1 MYKQRISYADYVEE
15 VERLYKIER
24 REIYFGFV
32 IRDFI
37 QSILTESEQLVA
49 VWDNKGYKDD
59 TKNPL
64 HKRKNY
70 ADSHSLQ
77 DFIIVPEQYSYT
89 NTTKPYVSIELKK
102 PNLENYQGLEL
113 GKNKKQ
119 IEAEFEYCDFIIL
132 TDCVTWMFLK
142 KDEPV
147 KDEKVVCLIQEGK
160 WFKGIPIT
168 SVWGTFI

>member
-113 GKNKKQ
+113 GKIKKPNV
-119 IEAEFEYCDFIIL
+119 L
-132 TDCVTWMFLK
+132 
-142 KDEPV
+142 
-147 KDEKVVCLIQEGK
+147 
-160 WFKGIPIT
+160 
-168 SVWGTFI
+168 

>member
-59 TKNPL
+59 TKI
-64 HKRKNY
+64 H
-70 ADSHSLQ
+70 
-77 DFIIVPEQYSYT
+77 FIS
-89 NTTKPYVSIELKK
+89 
-102 PNLENYQGLEL
+102 
-113 GKNKKQ
+113 
-119 IEAEFEYCDFIIL
+119 
-132 TDCVTWMFLK
+132 
-142 KDEPV
+142 V
-147 KDEKVVCLIQEGK
+147 KIMRIHIACRIYYR
-160 WFKGIPIT
+160 
-168 SVWGTFI
+168 SGTI

>member
-64 HKRKNY
+64 R
-70 ADSHSLQ
+70 
-77 DFIIVPEQYSYT
+77 
-89 NTTKPYVSIELKK
+89 
-102 PNLENYQGLEL
+102 
-113 GKNKKQ
+113 
-119 IEAEFEYCDFIIL
+119 
-132 TDCVTWMFLK
+132 FLY
-142 KDEPV
+142 
-147 KDEKVVCLIQEGK
+147 
-160 WFKGIPIT
+160 KGIIIKHNKT
-168 SVWGTFI
+168 SQPTLKRRYFFVKSDVFLWPGLRKEW

>member
-89 NTTKPYVSIELKK
+89 NTIKPYVSIELKK
-102 PNLENYQGLEL
+102 PNLEN
-113 GKNKKQ
+113 
-119 IEAEFEYCDFIIL
+119 I
-132 TDCVTWMFLK
+132 
-142 KDEPV
+142 
-147 KDEKVVCLIQEGK
+147 
-160 WFKGIPIT
+160 KG
-168 SVWGTFI
+168 

>member
-77 DFIIVPEQYSYT
+77 DFII
-89 NTTKPYVSIELKK
+89 
-102 PNLENYQGLEL
+102 
-113 GKNKKQ
+113 
-119 IEAEFEYCDFIIL
+119 L

-160 WFKGIPIT
+160 WLQMEQMDFNNERMGNIHMKEPEQWDDLVNTIRAF
-168 SVWGTFI
+168 VAEAKKQRKE

>member
-59 TKNPL
+59 TKNQRTECQTI
-64 HKRKNY
+64 HER
-70 ADSHSLQ
+70 
-77 DFIIVPEQYSYT
+77 
-89 NTTKPYVSIELKK
+89 
-102 PNLENYQGLEL
+102 NLG
-113 GKNKKQ
+113 
-119 IEAEFEYCDFIIL
+119 
-132 TDCVTWMFLK
+132 
-142 KDEPV
+142 DE
-147 KDEKVVCLIQEGK
+147 ERSE
-160 WFKGIPIT
+160 
-168 SVWGTFI
+168 SE

>member
-77 DFIIVPEQYSYT
+77 DYYRS
-89 NTTKPYVSIELKK
+89 
-102 PNLENYQGLEL
+102 
-113 GKNKKQ
+113 
-119 IEAEFEYCDFIIL
+119 
-132 TDCVTWMFLK
+132 
-142 KDEPV
+142 
-147 KDEKVVCLIQEGK
+147 
-160 WFKGIPIT
+160 
-168 SVWGTFI
+168 GTI

>member
-15 VERLYKIER
+15 VER

-77 DFIIVPEQYSYT
+77 DFIIVPEQYS
-89 NTTKPYVSIELKK
+89 
-102 PNLENYQGLEL
+102 
-113 GKNKKQ
+113 
-119 IEAEFEYCDFIIL
+119 
-132 TDCVTWMFLK
+132 
-142 KDEPV
+142 
-147 KDEKVVCLIQEGK
+147 
-160 WFKGIPIT
+160 
-168 SVWGTFI
+168 

>member
-70 ADSHSLQ
+70 ADSHSLRG
-77 DFIIVPEQYSYT
+77 FYYRSNNIAIR
-89 NTTKPYVSIELKK
+89 
-102 PNLENYQGLEL
+102 
-113 GKNKKQ
+113 
-119 IEAEFEYCDFIIL
+119 IL
-132 TDCVTWMFLK
+132 QNHMFRL
-142 KDEPV
+142 
-147 KDEKVVCLIQEGK
+147 
-160 WFKGIPIT
+160 
-168 SVWGTFI
+168 S

>member
-77 DFIIVPEQYSYT
+77 DFIIVPEDRKSTRLNSSHANISYA
-89 NTTKPYVSIELKK
+89 VFCLKK
-102 PNLENYQGLEL
+102 PN
-113 GKNKKQ
+113 
-119 IEAEFEYCDFIIL
+119 
-132 TDCVTWMFLK
+132 
-142 KDEPV
+142 
-147 KDEKVVCLIQEGK
+147 
-160 WFKGIPIT
+160 
-168 SVWGTFI
+168 

>member
-59 TKNPL
+59 TKIHFISVKIMRIHIACRILLSFRNNIAI
-64 HKRKNY
+64 RI
-70 ADSHSLQ
+70 LQ
-77 DFIIVPEQYSYT
+77 
-89 NTTKPYVSIELKK
+89 NH
-102 PNLENYQGLEL
+102 
-113 GKNKKQ
+113 
-119 IEAEFEYCDFIIL
+119 
-132 TDCVTWMFLK
+132 MFRL
-142 KDEPV
+142 
-147 KDEKVVCLIQEGK
+147 
-160 WFKGIPIT
+160 
-168 SVWGTFI
+168 S

>member
-49 VWDNKGYKDD
+49 VWD
-59 TKNPL
+59 PL

-102 PNLENYQGLEL
+102 PNLENYQGLCC
-113 GKNKKQ
+113 
-119 IEAEFEYCDFIIL
+119 A
-132 TDCVTWMFLK
+132 
-142 KDEPV
+142 
-147 KDEKVVCLIQEGK
+147 
-160 WFKGIPIT
+160 
-168 SVWGTFI
+168 S